1 MRVRYREITKNILL
15 TLAVAGAVS
24 IAATSPYFWI
34 NTSRVILKDKKYN
47 IGKNSTSEVNLSRS
61 LAGLNK
67 NKIIILKREGDNFTV
82 RLTEKGNRI
91 VKSIQFDNMKIEKQE
106 AWDGKWRIVIFDIPE
121 RKGKHTRDA
130 MRWKL
135 QKLNFYQF
143 QKSVWAC
150 PYPCE
155 KEVRLLCEV
164 LGASPFV
171 NIITAQEIYNDG
183 NLRKYFKL

>member
-1 MRVRYREITKNILL
+1 MRIRYKKITKNILL
-15 TLAVAGAVS
+15 TLAIVGVVS
-24 IAATSPYFWI
+24 VAATSPYFLI
-34 NTSRVILKDKKYN
+34 NIARAILKDKKCN
-47 IGKNSTSEVNLSRS
+47 KEKNSTNEVNLSRS

-67 NKIIILKREGDNFTV
+67 NRIIILKREGDNFTV
-82 RLTEKGNRI
+82 RLTEKGKRL
-91 VKSIQFDNMKIEKQE
+91 VRSIQFDNMKIEKQE
-106 AWDGKWRIVIFDIPE
+106 VWDGKWRIVIFDIPE
-121 RKGKHTRDA
+121 RRGKHVRDA

-135 QKLNFYQF
+135 QKLGFYQF

-155 KEVRLLCEV
+155 GEIRLLCEV

-183 NLRKYFKL
+183 NLRKYFDL